1 MSLSFLYW
9 LLMVLW
15 FVFGAIFVW
24 PFGYSY
30 GFVGG
35 NLILFALLVLLGL
48 QVFGSPI
55 KRP

>member
-35 NLILFALLVLLGL
+35 NLILFVLLVLLGL

-55 KRP
+55 KR